1 MASVHRPLRG
11 GCHCGR
17 YRYVVERP
25 LDAIEIGQVLLD
37 TDRLYESSVASL
49 LPAFLR
55 VPLSWYHSSTY
66 ALFPDESHS
75 TISRFYSPDESS
87 SCRRNFCGF
96 CGTPL
101 SFWSEEPRSEAEY
114 IQVSLGSMAR
124 EDLHDL
130 EELGYILGPEALSGE
145 EEEGEEENE
154 EDKDTSDKRNK
165 EKTKQQQQQKPPQKH
180 AVGSKAGT
188 GGRTSG
194 AKKNSSSSKK
204 QVREQSVS
212 TRLPWFEGFIGDL
225 ASGGHLRHHHG
236 KHTSQDGNTHVEW
249 EVVELTGD
257 SVEEEEDEGGQEE
270 GDSKMVGTQGKR
282 KLEVLEGGGE

>member
-1 MASVHRPLRG
+1 MNPTQLF
-11 GCHCGR
+11 
-17 YRYVVERP
+17 
-25 LDAIEIGQVLLD
+25 LDFTRLMKAAHAGAISAD
-37 TDRLYESSVASL
+37 FA
-49 LPAFLR
+49 
-55 VPLSWYHSSTY
+55 
-66 ALFPDESHS
+66 
-75 TISRFYSPDESS
+75 
-87 SCRRNFCGF
+87 
-96 CGTPL
+96 
-101 SFWSEEPRSEAEY
+101 
-114 IQVSLGSMAR
+114 VSLGSMAR

-130 EELGYILGPEALSGE
+130 EELGYILGPREPEEGASKLEALSGEE

-165 EKTKQQQQQKPPQKH
+165 EKTKQQQQKPPQKH

-257 SVEEEEDEGGQEE
+257 SVEEEEEEDEGGQEE

-282 KLEVLEGGGE
+282 KLEVLEGGE